1 MVKKKV
7 DERIRTLIENG
18 VQTRHRSLF
27 VMVGDHGKDQIPNLH
42 YILSKSQVA
51 KRPPVLWCY
60 KKELGFS
67 SHKKKRMK
75 QMKKKKQLGLVDA
88 AKIEEDPFELFLAST
103 EIRYSYYHETD
114 KILGNT
120 FGMCVLQDFEAL
132 TPNLLAR
139 TIETVQGGGIVVILL
154 GTLASLKQ
162 LYTMSMDVHNRYRT
176 EGRHNAV
183 ARFNER
189 FLLSLPGCN
198 SCLVVDDQLNV
209 LPISA
214 TARDIKPISNETIDG
229 LNTPEEVELQ
239 KMKRLLSSS
248 AAESNIKEVVK
259 NTSALVNLS
268 KTLDQAKVIQG
279 AIGIMTEQ
287 NHAVKMT
294 VSLTAARGRGKS
306 AAMGLSL
313 AAAVAQGYLPLTYR
327 NPLLTVLCLGLEAFL
342 LLPQAQKI

>member
-27 VMVGDHGKDQIPNLH
+27 VMVGDHGKDQVANLH
-42 YILSKSQVA
+42 YILSKAQVA
-51 KRPPVLWCY
+51 KRPSVLWCY
-60 KKELGFS
+60 KKELAFS

-75 QMKKKKQLGLVDA
+75 QMHKKKQLGLIDA
-88 AKIEEDPFELFLAST
+88 ERIEEDPFELFLAST
-103 EIRYSYYHETD
+103 DIRYAYYHETD

-139 TIETVQGGGIVVILL
+139 TIETVQGGGIVIILL
-154 GTLASLKQ
+154 GTMNSLKQ

-176 EGRHNAV
+176 EGRHEAV

-189 FLLSLPGCN
+189 FLLSLTGCD

-209 LPISA
+209 LPVSSHA
-214 TARDIKPISNETIDG
+214 KDIRPINNETVDG
-229 LNTPEEVELQ
+229 LRTPEQIELEKLKQ
-239 KMKRLLSSS
+239 QLS
-248 AAESNIKEVVK
+248 AIASNTANGSKEK
-259 NTSALVNLS
+259 QLAALVNVA
-268 KTLDQAKVIQG
+268 KTLDQAKVLQSTMQIL
-279 AIGIMTEQ
+279 AEQ
-287 NHAVKMT
+287 NHTMKMT

-313 AAAVAQGYLPLTYR
+313 AAAIAQGYGIL
-327 NPLLTVLCLGLEAFL
+327 
-342 LLPQAQKI
+342 IIHH